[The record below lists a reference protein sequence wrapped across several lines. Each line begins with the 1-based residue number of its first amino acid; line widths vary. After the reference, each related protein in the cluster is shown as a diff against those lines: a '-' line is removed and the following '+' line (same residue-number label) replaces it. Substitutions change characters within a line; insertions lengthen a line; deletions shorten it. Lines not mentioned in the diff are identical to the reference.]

1 MYSGLGYSSYHIGPH
16 FQVTLALC
24 IYSKTSLI
32 RAAWVTGVPVTK
44 NCPYVRIFFFIKFN
58 IILLLY
64 LSFRFIQRGRIICD
78 LVRGNQ
84 PYAIKIDFELLGAV
98 R

>member
-1 MYSGLGYSSYHIGPH
+1 MHVTGNQIFIAITSKTNVLLSSDINKWL
-16 FQVTLALC
+16 FTVAL

-44 NCPYVRIFFFIKFN
+44 NCPYVRIYIFIQFN

-64 LSFRFIQRGRIICD
+64 LSFRFIQRGRIM
-78 LVRGNQ
+78 
-84 PYAIKIDFELLGAV
+84 
-98 R
+98 

>member
-1 MYSGLGYSSYHIGPH
+1 MWLLG
-16 FQVTLALC
+16 VVVRR
-24 IYSKTSLI
+24 YSKTSLI

-44 NCPYVRIFFFIKFN
+44 NCPYVRIFYFIQFN

-78 LVRGNQ
+78 LVGGNQ
-84 PYAIKIDFELLGAV
+84 PYAIKIDFELRAL
-98 R
+98 

>member
-1 MYSGLGYSSYHIGPH
+1 MIEDTASRM
-16 FQVTLALC
+16 
-24 IYSKTSLI
+24 YSKTSLI

-44 NCPYVRIFFFIKFN
+44 NCPYVRIYFFIQFN

-84 PYAIKIDFELLGAV
+84 PYAIKIDFELRAL
-98 R
+98 

>member
-1 MYSGLGYSSYHIGPH
+1 MRKSVIASEASFLVCSMRGFSIYIIIYLY
-16 FQVTLALC
+16 

-44 NCPYVRIFFFIKFN
+44 NCPYVRIYIFIQFN

-64 LSFRFIQRGRIICD
+64 LSFRFIQRGRIM
-78 LVRGNQ
+78 
-84 PYAIKIDFELLGAV
+84 
-98 R
+98 